1 MANKFFP
8 APRKKSE
15 EANEKD
21 FVLYNNDDVRHKV
34 LVAIEELE
42 RTWSGCF
49 FETEKTG
56 RCRDLSAI
64 NVQTNTFNSWDLP
77 VSLLCRPK
85 ILGSGWR
92 NRTAGTCTSLM
103 PRLHRRYVA
112 MSQTK
117 CLSCLGDILE
127 SVFDTS
133 ASYSLLLLLRHVV
146 IIQQQPC
153 SSLASFTL
161 PPSGSQDEH

>member
-21 FVLYNNDDVRHKV
+21 PVLYNNDDVRHKV

-49 FETEKTG
+49 FEIEKTG
-56 RCRDLSAI
+56 SNSTRKRKMWLISHF
-64 NVQTNTFNSWDLP
+64 FNGWDLP
-77 VSLLCRPK
+77 GGLPK
-85 ILGSGWR
+85 ISGSGWR

-103 PRLHRRYVA
+103 PRLDP
-112 MSQTK
+112 Q
-117 CLSCLGDILE
+117 CLKQ
-127 SVFDTS
+127 SV
-133 ASYSLLLLLRHVV
+133 
-146 IIQQQPC
+146 
-153 SSLASFTL
+153 
-161 PPSGSQDEH
+161 